1 MRNWYAQITCN
12 IVRAE
17 TCKHLKSDLFA
28 DSHAW
33 NWEPGLDSLSHHCHE
48 FYYMYTLAAQV
59 QRVGCT
65 IHIHAQVYMHVF
77 PTPQDIT
84 VAGVE
89 NDISQTLLQ
98 ISYVTSRLK
107 RLQQTLDEQQ
117 ESLQKQNELISH
129 SDVEITRNNALVER
143 KQTQIDQMN
152 KKINQKL
159 SKMEGV
165 SVTVT
170 VHN

>member
-1 MRNWYAQITCN
+1 M
-12 IVRAE
+12 
-17 TCKHLKSDLFA
+17 
-28 DSHAW
+28 
-33 NWEPGLDSLSHHCHE
+33 
-48 FYYMYTLAAQV
+48 
-59 QRVGCT
+59 
-65 IHIHAQVYMHVF
+65 
-77 PTPQDIT
+77 
-84 VAGVE
+84 AGVE

-117 ESLQKQNELISH
+117 EALQKQNELISH
-129 SDVEITRNNALVER
+129 TDVEITRNNALVER

-165 SVTVT
+165 SGTASNSGQLT
-170 VHN
+170 ISTAQNKPWYTHTWGLVHSTFNFKEYTTQL

>member
-1 MRNWYAQITCN
+1 MHNLHTC
-12 IVRAE
+12 
-17 TCKHLKSDLFA
+17 TCTCS
-28 DSHAW
+28 SIY
-33 NWEPGLDSLSHHCHE
+33 S
-48 FYYMYTLAAQV
+48 
-59 QRVGCT
+59 
-65 IHIHAQVYMHVF
+65 HVF

-107 RLQQTLDEQQ
+107 RIQQTLDEQQ
-117 ESLQKQNELISH
+117 EALQKQNELISH
-129 SDVEITRNNALVER
+129 TDVEITRNNALIER

-165 SVTVT
+165 SGTVT
-170 VHN
+170 VDISMAQIKPWCTCTWGVGWFVTHSTSKNILPRVIHSY

>member
-1 MRNWYAQITCN
+1 
-12 IVRAE
+12 
-17 TCKHLKSDLFA
+17 
-28 DSHAW
+28 
-33 NWEPGLDSLSHHCHE
+33 
-48 FYYMYTLAAQV
+48 MYVCAQV
-59 QRVGCT
+59 HMR
-65 IHIHAQVYMHVF
+65 VF

-117 ESLQKQNELISH
+117 EALQKQNELISH
-129 SDVEITRNNALVER
+129 TDVEITRNNAFVER

-165 SVTVT
+165 SGTASNSGQLT
-170 VHN
+170 ISTTQIKPWYTCTWGLVHSPFNFKECTTQL

>member
-1 MRNWYAQITCN
+1 
-12 IVRAE
+12 
-17 TCKHLKSDLFA
+17 
-28 DSHAW
+28 
-33 NWEPGLDSLSHHCHE
+33 
-48 FYYMYTLAAQV
+48 
-59 QRVGCT
+59 
-65 IHIHAQVYMHVF
+65 MHVF

-117 ESLQKQNELISH
+117 EALQKQNELISH
-129 SDVEITRNNALVER
+129 TDVEITRNNALVER

-165 SVTVT
+165 SGTASNSGQLT
-170 VHN
+170 ISTTQIKPWYTCTWGSVHSTFNFKEYTTTCKITATKL